1 MAEVYTIEQ
10 LREIARIKGF
20 LTSTYIKDFAIS
32 PQAYLN
38 QTIVISGNLRG
49 RLLGFWDNPII
60 GATVK
65 LYIDGKEITTTT
77 TLQDGYF
84 EFDIPAKNL
93 GIGDHNVRVVYEGS
107 WEDAPTDAKGVTTVL
122 EGEGTPGKVPQQKQ
136 FDWASML
143 PIILGITAG
152 AIGLSLLAYGIFS
165 KPEEAKAPSAP
176 ATPPVIVVKG

>member
-1 MAEVYTIEQ
+1 MAEIYTIEQ
-10 LREIARIKGF
+10 IREIARIKGF

-38 QTIVISGNLRG
+38 QTIVISGYLRG
-49 RLLGFWDNPII
+49 RLIGFWDNPII

-65 LYIDGKEITTTT
+65 LYIDGKEIDSKTTS
-77 TLQDGYF
+77 DGGYF
-84 EFDIPAKNL
+84 EFDVLARNL

-107 WEDAPTDAKGVTTVL
+107 WEDAPTDAKGITTVL
-122 EGEGTPGKVPQQKQ
+122 EGESTPGKVPQQKQ
-136 FDWASML
+136 FDLASML

-165 KPEEAKAPSAP
+165 KPEEAKAP
-176 ATPPVIVVKG
+176 PVPQVVVVKG